1 MVHTRQMDIP
11 EARDKLQ
18 NVPRVKKWLDAAAT
32 VSQQHIE
39 VHNEDPERKLP
50 EGFSADAVRNAA
62 QREEAFSQAA
72 LAEEKMYLMW
82 LNKQL
87 KSLGK
92 NPVNDISI
100 SLQDGTI
107 IMEVL
112 KKLSGENP
120 PQYAKRVTVVQ
131 QAVDNWHVVV
141 KFMGRLGI
149 QVDKVSASDAENVGL
164 DSQLLHSLDRREI
177 LKLFSKLLIYESQ

>member
-1 MVHTRQMDIP
+1 M
-11 EARDKLQ
+11 
-18 NVPRVKKWLDAAAT
+18 KKWLDAAAT

-50 EGFSADAVRNAA
+50 EVCHCSQRPHPLQGFSADAVRNAA

-112 KKLSGENP
+112 KVFSISFRLS
-120 PQYAKRVTVVQ
+120 T
-131 QAVDNWHVVV
+131 
-141 KFMGRLGI
+141 
-149 QVDKVSASDAENVGL
+149 
-164 DSQLLHSLDRREI
+164 
-177 LKLFSKLLIYESQ
+177 